1 MLRLARAARF
11 LILLAVVGLIA
22 GFVVFA
28 TRVVDAAAPPD
39 PHAEGIVVLTGGSAR
54 IDSALHLL
62 ADKRASRLLISG
74 VNPAV
79 RPAELADTLDPD
91 LSAAFTCC
99 VDLGR
104 DARDTIGN
112 ATETRDWA
120 TKHGYTSLIV
130 VTSAYHMP
138 RSLAELRDALP
149 GVALIPYP
157 IATPDLHLEDWWHD
171 PVPFA
176 FLTREY
182 GKYLLTAARIA
193 LGLPAMAGA
202 AAARIVT
209 Q

>member
-1 MLRLARAARF
+1 MRLVRAARF
-11 LILLAVVGLIA
+11 LILLAVAGLVA

-28 TRVVDAAAPPD
+28 TRVVDASPPAD

-54 IDSALHLL
+54 IEGALHLL
-62 ADKRASRLLISG
+62 ADGRAKRLLISG

-79 RPAELADTLDPD
+79 RPAELADTLDPA
-91 LSAAFTCC
+91 LSAAFACC

-112 ATETRDWA
+112 ATETRDWVA
-120 TKHGYTSLIV
+120 RHGYASLIV
-130 VTSAYHMP
+130 VTSDYHMP

-149 GVALIPYP
+149 GVKLIPYP
-157 IATPDLHLEDWWHD
+157 VVSPDLHLENWWRD
-171 PVPFA
+171 PAPFT

-182 GKYLLTAARIA
+182 GKYLLTAVRLAIGAPVTAR
-193 LGLPAMAGA
+193 A
-202 AAARIVT
+202 AAARGAA